1 MPSEA
6 DEGRTETR
14 VQEIVFPNHTNHL
27 GTLFGGQALAWM
39 DKAAFLA
46 GYREAGGTVVTARSE
61 RIDFIAPIR
70 QGDIVDVVA
79 RVERIGRTS
88 LTVAVELWRASGRR
102 ACCARGAFVM
112 IAVDATGKPRPV
124 RGARA
129 TKRRSGMLRS
139 LRTPSAGRRSTTV
152 PCPAPRSPTARR

>member
-1 MPSEA
+1 MLSEA
-6 DEGRTETR
+6 QAGQIEARL
-14 VQEIVFPNHTNHL
+14 QEIVFPNHTNHL

-61 RIDFIAPIR
+61 RVDFIAPIR

-88 LTVAVELWRASGRR
+88 LTVAVELWRASGHPM
-102 ACCARGAFVM
+102 CCARGAFVM
-112 IAVDATGKPRPV
+112 IAVDERGRPRPV
-124 RGARA
+124 RD
-129 TKRRSGMLRS
+129 
-139 LRTPSAGRRSTTV
+139 
-152 PCPAPRSPTARR
+152 PTASSS